1 MFGAFSNGIRL
12 IRVRVC
18 TCVCPQHLKRPH
30 LASEQSWLEEKCQM
44 PEDRIYTKKRRLF
57 VSVCAQ
63 MNINISHMFIANAKA
78 TELISVSRFS
88 AGNESIEDI

>member
-1 MFGAFSNGIRL
+1 
-12 IRVRVC
+12 
-18 TCVCPQHLKRPH
+18 
-30 LASEQSWLEEKCQM
+30 M